1 MKSREHRSGLFTVRL
16 LPAIYRLRIVSCFLC
31 PTGICFDG
39 KRPSVFEKLA

>member
-31 PTGICFDG
+31 ANRHLLRWETPQ
-39 KRPSVFEKLA
+39 RV